1 MCFFM
6 TVTTAPSIRLAQRD
20 QWRKPSSSPLFWG
33 CQGLLPGLPPGT
45 RTLEPRRVCTAR
57 TKVKEVMREELP
69 QPCVSQEG
77 DAPLL
82 NAGLWPSC
90 PSLSALLLTGQ
101 GASCWPWLHSHLVI
115 LPGIP
120 RFRLPRPAL
129 GSFPPEAP
137 RRRVRGFV
145 QTLKWQP

>member
-1 MCFFM
+1 M

-101 GASCWPWLHSHLVI
+101 GAHLAGRGCTATWSFCQASLASVFPGQPWALSLQKHL
-115 LPGIP
+115 G
-120 RFRLPRPAL
+120 
-129 GSFPPEAP
+129 EE
-137 RRRVRGFV
+137 
-145 QTLKWQP
+145 